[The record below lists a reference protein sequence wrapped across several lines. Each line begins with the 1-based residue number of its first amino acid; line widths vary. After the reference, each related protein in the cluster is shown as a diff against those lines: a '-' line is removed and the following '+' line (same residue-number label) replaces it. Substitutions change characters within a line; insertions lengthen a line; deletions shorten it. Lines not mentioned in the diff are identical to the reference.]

1 MAATLQDRP
10 VPRERQDGSCARVN
24 ECNRWLRQS
33 RRMFDFWGYT
43 LRTVGSVKTYIPLL
57 LLAIACLAQS
67 ASASFDEEYSRGTE
81 QNPPG
86 VTFTISTIREHS
98 THHLS
103 DDIRFE
109 VMFVSR
115 KERLY
120 TAELAGAGSATGAS
134 FDFVIQGPGMSAPIH
149 SQPSN
154 RMGYVCC
161 GSKRRYLGPKPLAG
175 EGVLVN
181 LKRIERF
188 TNESTFPLPRL
199 ELKPG
204 DYAIFAQ
211 TRSVMRGWPKSE
223 HDTFHAVSDLMV
235 TSSNI
240 LHITIL
246 PDVADSNFG
255 RP

>member
-1 MAATLQDRP
+1 
-10 VPRERQDGSCARVN
+10 
-24 ECNRWLRQS
+24 
-33 RRMFDFWGYT
+33 MFDFWGYT
-43 LRTVGSVKTYIPLL
+43 LRTVGSLKTYALL
-57 LLAIACLAQS
+57 FVLAIAGFAQS
-67 ASASFDEEYSRGTE
+67 ASPSFDEEYSRGIE

-86 VTFTISTIREHS
+86 VTLTISTIPELS

-103 DDIRFE
+103 DNIRFE
-109 VMFVSR
+109 VMFTSTTA
-115 KERLY
+115 RLY
-120 TAELAGAGSATGAS
+120 TAELAGDGSAAGAS

-154 RMGYVCC
+154 PMGYVCC
-161 GSKRRYLGPKPLAG
+161 GNKRQYLGPKPLAG

-188 TNESTFPLPRL
+188 TNEATFPPPGM

-204 DYAIFAQ
+204 NYAIFAQ

-223 HDTFHAVSDLMV
+223 HDAFHAVSGLVV
-235 TSSNI
+235 TSSNT

-246 PDVADSNFG
+246 PDAADSNSG

>member
-1 MAATLQDRP
+1 MAGAGIL
-10 VPRERQDGSCARVN
+10 SAI
-24 ECNRWLRQS
+24 WLRQS

-43 LRTVGSVKTYIPLL
+43 LRTVGSVKTHVLL
-57 LLAIACLAQS
+57 LVLAIACFAQS
-67 ASASFDEEYSRGTE
+67 AASPSFDEEYSRGVE
-81 QNPPG
+81 QNPLG
-86 VTFTISTIREHS
+86 VTFAISTIPEHS

-109 VMFVSR
+109 VMFTST
-115 KERLY
+115 KPRLY
-120 TAELAGAGSATGAS
+120 TAELAGAGSAAGAS
-134 FDFVIQGPGMSAPIH
+134 FDFVIQGPGMAVPIH

-154 RMGYVCC
+154 LMGYVCC
-161 GSKRRYLGPKPLAG
+161 GSKRRYLGPKRLTG
-175 EGVLVN
+175 EGIIVS

-188 TNESTFPLPRL
+188 TNDATFPLPRM

-211 TRSVMRGWPKSE
+211 TRSVMRGWPKSK
-223 HDTFHAVSDLMV
+223 HAAYHAVSDLVV
-235 TSSNI
+235 TSNI

-246 PDVADSNFG
+246 PDVADSNSG

>member
-1 MAATLQDRP
+1 VSAL
-10 VPRERQDGSCARVN
+10 
-24 ECNRWLRQS
+24 
-33 RRMFDFWGYT
+33 
-43 LRTVGSVKTYIPLL
+43 KTCVPLL
-57 LLAIACLAQS
+57 VLAIGCFAQS
-67 ASASFDEEYSRGTE
+67 DSPSFDEEHSRGIE

-86 VTFTISTIREHS
+86 VTFTISTIPKHS
-98 THHLS
+98 KHRLS

-109 VMFVSR
+109 VMFTST
-115 KERLY
+115 KARLY
-120 TAELAGAGSATGAS
+120 TAELAGAGSAAGAS
-134 FDFVIQGPGMSAPIH
+134 FDFVIQVPGMSAPIH

-188 TNESTFPLPRL
+188 ANEATFRLPRM
-199 ELKPG
+199 EFKPG

-223 HDTFHAVSDLMV
+223 HDAFHAVSDLVV

-246 PDVADSNFG
+246 PDEPDLNSG
-255 RP
+255 KP